1 MNSHGRK
8 NPRRTRQPIPEVLPK
23 SHTPGSCDNAS
34 TLHSRKTRKTPD
46 LHAAGSCGLT
56 ETVNDKQKPQA
67 LNQSACPDPSNR
79 LQKPSRPVRHTN
91 GHVSSNS
98 GEPEPK
104 KSTFQKHPTKIS
116 KTSRKGKTK
125 ADVQPCDKGDVA
137 TPSDVAGN
145 KPCFDRLKNDT
156 ELKAKDNSDKTKRT
170 RTQSSKK
177 IQKCQTSS
185 DVSKGLHKR
194 TTLSPRS
201 QKQKSSSHT
210 NKACSSG
217 PCTPKRGNL
226 KPCPLLSSTPNSRLR
241 SPNPDSEISCSPC
254 TPRSQRNITQ
264 CSPVQ
269 VSSPDDKP
277 VRKVK
282 PRKLT
287 AAGKPEGQRKRNSQ
301 EPRSSRPS
309 KRCKKSEMFLTES
322 PQDETSLSSRFSLIT
337 PNPELQQKLDE
348 SMSSDLSI
356 ELSLQGEF
364 QPLCHSLSIQED
376 EEDQDNDDEEELPS
390 FLQQDNKKPS
400 SISEGLCV
408 WCKLRKYPYWP
419 AVVKSVNHKS
429 KKASIVFID
438 GYITDQKRK
447 RKGFFVSLR
456 TLKPFDCEE
465 SEKLVDAAKEKY
477 GSAITWSL
485 ELISDY
491 RIRIGCG
498 SFTGSLIEYCAA
510 DISCP
515 VRRKFSEGKSVLT
528 FPSQEI
534 LSEQF
539 HSSDDNT
546 EDIAVEEQDDLHSK
560 KVLPDR
566 ARAARNR
573 ANEKL
578 VDFIVNRRRVE
589 NHLLAVIGGQESSQ
603 WMQAV
608 KKSTRRVVDV
618 YLEDEEQVDKV
629 YRYLDMVCNSSPQI
643 NNCLEKIQAD
653 RIKLILDVLLP
664 EAIIRAIA
672 GVHRLSLVKA
682 EEKYRS
688 GPCFSKRERQ
698 EFDMIIEQQMKL
710 KEIALQ
716 HKKNYD

>member
-1 MNSHGRK
+1 MSSRGRK
-8 NPRRTRQPIPEVLPK
+8 NPRRIGQPSPEVLPK
-23 SHTPGSCDNAS
+23 SLTPASCDNAS
-34 TLHSRKTRKTPD
+34 TLHSRKTRKIRD

-79 LQKPSRPVRHTN
+79 LQKPPRRVRHTD
-91 GHVSSNS
+91 
-98 GEPEPK
+98 EPEPK
-104 KSTFQKHPTKIS
+104 KSTCQKHPAKTS
-116 KTSRKGKTK
+116 KTSRKGRTK
-125 ADVQPCDKGDVA
+125 ADVQPFDKGDVA

-145 KPCFDRLKNDT
+145 KPCFDRLNNGT

-170 RTQSSKK
+170 RSRSSKK
-177 IQKCQTSS
+177 KQKGQTSS
-185 DVSKGLHKR
+185 DVSTGLHKR
-194 TTLSPRS
+194 TALSPRS
-201 QKQKSSSHT
+201 HKRKSSSHT
-210 NKACSSG
+210 KKACSSG
-217 PCTPKRGNL
+217 PCTPKRGDL
-226 KPCPLLSSTPNSRLR
+226 QPCPLLSSTPNSRLR

-254 TPRSQRNITQ
+254 TPSSHHNITQ

-287 AAGKPEGQRKRNSQ
+287 AARKPGERRKRNPQ
-301 EPRSSRPS
+301 ETRSSRPS
-309 KRCKKSEMFLTES
+309 KRCKKNEMFLNES
-322 PQDETSLSSRFSLIT
+322 LKDETSLSSRFCLEI
-337 PNPELQQKLDE
+337 PNPEIQQKLDE
-348 SMSSDLSI
+348 SISSDLSI
-356 ELSLQGEF
+356 ELSLQEEF
-364 QPLCHSLSIQED
+364 QPLYHSLSIQED
-376 EEDQDNDDEEELPS
+376 EEEQDNEDEEELPS
-390 FLQQDNKKPS
+390 FLRQDNKKPS

-438 GYITDQKRK
+438 GYLTDQKRK

-465 SEKLVDAAKEKY
+465 SEKLVDVAKEKY

-528 FPSQEI
+528 FPSQE
-534 LSEQF
+534 F

-546 EDIAVEEQDDLHSK
+546 DDITVEEQDDVHSK

-589 NHLLAVIGGQESSQ
+589 THLLAVIGGQESSQ

-629 YRYLDMVCNSSPQI
+629 YRYLDKVCNSSPQI

-653 RIKLILDVLLP
+653 RIRLILDVLLP